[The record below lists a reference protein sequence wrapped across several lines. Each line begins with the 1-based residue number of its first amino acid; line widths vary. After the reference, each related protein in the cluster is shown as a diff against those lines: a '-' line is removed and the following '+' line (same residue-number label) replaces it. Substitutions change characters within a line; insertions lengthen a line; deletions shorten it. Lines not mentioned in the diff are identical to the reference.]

1 MAIDDNTSYELTG
14 AQVKDLANKI
24 KGKAADNTFVG
35 ATPAAPGSKGL
46 VPEPQAGDSTKFLS
60 GDGTWKDVPA
70 GSSYT
75 AGNGIDITNNE
86 ISADTNVLATTKL
99 VKDLA
104 GGEQRAGKLIYM
116 FLINTTNGEPVA
128 QELSESVLFVMNNMV
143 YIFAY
148 AETGNLIKSANELG
162 SAISNGAVV
171 EYKSATSDTSDADT
185 DNVVVTSAVGVE
197 DENTG
202 LYSATINL
210 RDLKDFDGKVN
221 SIKVDVSADS
231 TNGLWYKTSKTT
243 FLSGE
248 TRFMVEG
255 IFGSSMQQKVLEE
268 IQSTMPEGQHMS
280 PTQLW
285 QMTFL
290 FTDPRTGKLLKS
302 TSDIRSIFRRNN
314 LPGNAI
320 LLTSKDSTF
329 ENGSIITSYSWSGNA
344 TTGFGIMRI
353 LCPDTLV
360 SKEYVITATSQ
371 HGYTDERQ
379 YLWYIIEESTPD
391 MLGISYGFPDA
402 SAIDVSTDA
411 PWSTFQTAVDASGN
425 LYMASGSTDV
435 SDWKQINNAP
445 VSVTYYLQKQ
455 STAGLSGISTYIYT
469 DAART
474 TPAAPATLVADF
486 KAGKTILLEYET
498 NAATPYSITFQV
510 NSASSDGDPTA
521 SCQYKLLISELNKDT
536 GTYNAVTTQLS
547 ATVTAGTEFN
557 GKWTTVRAVLPTAN
571 NGALTIQQNGT
582 TLNTFTA
589 NSSDDKTVNIQ
600 TITAETV
607 APAEEVGAVT
617 SSMIDWTTMFVP
629 ENITISFGG
638 NSRTAKRFKINAT
651 TYAITFH
658 GSTGVTTTNGTTRQI
673 TITYPKVTNILCALL
688 KYTVS
693 GQTTPTTGHSSFGY
707 TSADTYVSP
716 VETSGSAVNAD
727 LLIIAEMSA

>member
-46 VPEPQAGDSTKFLS
+46 VPEPQAGDNTKFLS

-75 AGNGIDITNNE
+75 AGNGIDITNNV

-99 VKDLA
+99 AKDLS

-116 FLINTTNGEPVA
+116 YLMNATNGEPIA
-128 QELSESVLFVMNNMV
+128 QELGESVLFIMNNMV

-197 DENTG
+197 DEDTE
-202 LYSATINL
+202 LYSVTINL
-210 RDLKDFDGKVN
+210 RDLRNFDGKVK
-221 SIKVDVSADS
+221 SIEIEVAADS
-231 TNGLWYKTSKTT
+231 TNGLWYKTSKTA
-243 FLSGE
+243 FPSGE
-248 TRFMVEG
+248 TKFMIEG

-268 IQSTMPEGQHMS
+268 IQSTMPEGEHMS

-302 TSDIRSIFRRNN
+302 ASDIRSIFRRSN
-314 LPGNAI
+314 LHGNAI
-320 LLTSKDSTF
+320 LLTNKSSTF

-344 TTGFGIMRI
+344 TTGFGIIKI
-353 LCPDTLV
+353 LCPDTLTV
-360 SKEYVITATSQ
+360 KEYIITATSQ

-391 MLGISYGFPDA
+391 MVGISYGFPDA

-411 PWSTFQTAVDASGN
+411 PWSTFHTAVDASGN
-425 LYMASGSTDV
+425 LYMASGSTDA

-445 VSVTYYLQKQ
+445 ASVTYYLQKQ
-455 STAGLSGISTYIYT
+455 STAGMSGISTYIYT
-469 DAART
+469 DAGRT

-486 KAGKTILLEYET
+486 KAGKTILLEYEQD
-498 NAATPYSITFQV
+498 ATPYSITFQV
-510 NSASSDGDPTA
+510 NSASADGDPTVE
-521 SCQYKLLISELNKDT
+521 CQYKLLISELNKYT

-582 TLNTFTA
+582 TLDTFTA
-589 NSSDDKTVNIQ
+589 NSSADKTVNIQ

-607 APAEEVGAVT
+607 APAEEVGAIT
-617 SSMIDWTTMFVP
+617 ASMIDWSTIVMKGTWTTTQALSSIGASTQV
-629 ENITISFGG
+629 TIDISSLGLSSADDYVVTVTNRMISS
-638 NSRTAKRFKINAT
+638 NSWATALVVTDRTA
-651 TYAITFH
+651 
-658 GSTGVTTTNGTTRQI
+658 
-673 TITYPKVTNILCALL
+673 
-688 KYTVS
+688 
-693 GQTTPTTGHSSFGY
+693 SSF
-707 TSADTYVSP
+707 TIKLFNSHW
-716 VETSGSAVNAD
+716 SGGIIGAGNIIDWAVFKVA
-727 LLIIAEMSA
+727 

>member
-46 VPEPQAGDSTKFLS
+46 VPEPQAGDNTKFLS

-75 AGNGIDITNNE
+75 AGNGINITNNT

-99 VKDLA
+99 AKDLA
-104 GGEQRAGKLIYM
+104 GGEHRAGKLIYM
-116 FLINTTNGEPVA
+116 YLMNATNGESIA
-128 QELSESVLFVMNNMV
+128 QELGESVLFIMNNMV
-143 YIFAY
+143 YIFSY

-162 SAISNGAVV
+162 LAISNGAVV

-221 SIKVDVSADS
+221 TIKVDITADN

-255 IFGSSMQQKVLEE
+255 VFGSSMQQEVLEE

-302 TSDIRSIFRRNN
+302 TSDIRSIFRRSN

-320 LLTSKDSTF
+320 LLTNKDSTF
-329 ENGSIITSYSWSGNA
+329 ENGSIITNYSWSGNA

-391 MLGISYGFPDA
+391 MIGISYGFPDA
-402 SAIDVSTDA
+402 SAINVSTDA
-411 PWSTFQTAVDASGN
+411 PWSTFHTAVDASGN
-425 LYMASGSTDV
+425 LYMASGSSSA
-435 SDWKQINNAP
+435 SDWKQINN
-445 VSVTYYLQKQ
+445 T
-455 STAGLSGISTYIYT
+455 
-469 DAART
+469 
-474 TPAAPATLVADF
+474 
-486 KAGKTILLEYET
+486 
-498 NAATPYSITFQV
+498 
-510 NSASSDGDPTA
+510 
-521 SCQYKLLISELNKDT
+521 
-536 GTYNAVTTQLS
+536 
-547 ATVTAGTEFN
+547 ATV
-557 GKWTTVRAVLPTAN
+557 N

-582 TLNTFTA
+582 TLDTFTA
-589 NSSDDKTVNIQ
+589 NSSDDKTVNIK

-607 APAEEVGAVT
+607 APAEEVGAIT
-617 SSMIDWTTMFVP
+617 ASMIDWSSIVLKGTW
-629 ENITISFGG
+629 
-638 NSRTAKRFKINAT
+638 
-651 TYAITFH
+651 
-658 GSTGVTTTNGTTRQI
+658 TTTQALSSVGTSTQI
-673 TITYPKVTNILCALL
+673 TIDISQLGFSTANDYVVTVTNRITSQNSWA
-688 KYTVS
+688 
-693 GQTTPTTGHSSFGY
+693 TTLSITDRTASSFTIKLFNSHWSGGAV
-707 TSADTYVSP
+707 SAGDIIDW
-716 VETSGSAVNAD
+716 AVFKVA
-727 LLIIAEMSA
+727 